1 MTLED
6 QPMRR
11 TLLVGVLSVA
21 GLVLGTAV
29 AGADVV
35 VRGPFGG
42 MIVVPAPVNLRLGSG
57 FAIGT
62 RAIAAQPQP
71 GEKVGQPDIVSTP
84 APVVRLGTDGETLP
98 PPKVLMPGSSSAVP
112 VVAVLPRD
120 FAKTF
125 QPAPGNY
132 EVTFLHPHSKQPVT
146 VAFIL
151 PPGQPRVSYVGNVL
165 RFDYGRQDVEIRFK
179 LGGRVAVTTR

>member
-1 MTLED
+1 
-6 QPMRR
+6 MRR
-11 TLLVGVLSVA
+11 TLLVGMLSLA
-21 GLVLGTAV
+21 GLFLGTALV
-29 AGADVV
+29 QADVV

-42 MIVVPAPVNLRLGSG
+42 MIVVPAPVNVRIGSG
-57 FAIGT
+57 IAIGT
-62 RAIAAQPQP
+62 PAIPAQPQP
-71 GEKVGQPDIVSTP
+71 STKVGQPDIVSTP
-84 APVVRLGTDGETLP
+84 APLMRLGPDGETLP
-98 PPKVLMPGSSSAVP
+98 APKVLMPGTSSAVP

-120 FAKTF
+120 FAKMF
-125 QPAPGNY
+125 KPNPGNY